1 MIRVGSN
8 HQKDVDSLRTF
19 RARNTFYNRI
29 LDYSIK
35 KPGNCVG
42 ISLFCLGTTTTA
54 DDMIGYRQTRLIIR
68 KCCTYI
74 IELRTSGI
82 ANPRHIQWG
91 MNFKGKARARV
102 VKMEMPTCDV
112 LRELF

>member
-8 HQKDVDSLRTF
+8 HQKDDSLRTF
-19 RARNTFYNRI
+19 GRKEHI

-42 ISLFCLGTTTTA
+42 ISLFSSGTTTTA

-68 KCCTYI
+68 KCCI

-102 VKMEMPTCDV
+102 GEMEMPTCDV